1 MIAAFFAGFQTLFSS
16 LVLFLLIVVFV
27 ELGFR
32 FSRSRRGKEDDAS
45 FSIVEGAAYSIVG
58 LLLGFSFSLAVSH
71 YDARR
76 LLVVKEAN
84 AIGTTTL
91 RSEMLAPAA
100 AREMHALLR
109 EYVDARLDFAL
120 ADRDRAARSK
130 AGAQSAQL
138 QDRMWAIA
146 RSETGRDPRS
156 TIVPLF
162 VSTLND
168 TIDASGEQAAALD
181 ANIPDPVIEIL
192 GVVILAAA
200 GLLGYGFGKSGRHIV
215 ATALFA
221 VMLSLVTAVI
231 LDLDHAQSG
240 LIRVS
245 LDPLRALQTSLAA
258 PGP

>member
-1 MIAAFFAGFQTLFSS
+1 MNPGLDSVLLTLAIFG
-16 LVLFLLIVVFV
+16 LIVVFV

-32 FSRSRRGKEDDAS
+32 FSLSRRGKEDDTS
-45 FSIVEGAAYSIVG
+45 FGVVEGAAYSIVG

-84 AIGTTTL
+84 AIGTTVL
-91 RSEMLAPAA
+91 RSEMLAPSAA
-100 AREMHALLR
+100 HEMNAFLR
-109 EYVDARLDFAL
+109 EYVDARVAFAL
-120 ADRDRAARSK
+120 ADRDRAGRGRA
-130 AGAQSAQL
+130 AAQSARL
-138 QDRMWAIA
+138 QDRMWAVA
-146 RSETGRDPRS
+146 RRESARDPRS

-168 TIDASGEQAAALD
+168 TIDASGDQAAALD
-181 ANIPDPVIEIL
+181 ANIPDPVIDIL

-215 ATALFA
+215 ATVLFA
-221 VMLSLVTAVI
+221 TMLSLVVTVT

-245 LDPLRALQTSLAA
+245 LEPLRDLQRSLAA
-258 PGP
+258 PVP

>member
-1 MIAAFFAGFQTLFSS
+1 MNGVPSTL
-16 LVLFLLIVVFV
+16 LVTLGIFVLIVVFV

-32 FSRSRRGKEDDAS
+32 FSQSRRGKEDDTS
-45 FSIVEGAAYSIVG
+45 FSVVEGAAYSIVG

-76 LLVVKEAN
+76 SLVVKEAN
-84 AIGTTTL
+84 AIGTTIL
-91 RSEMLAPAA
+91 RSEMLAPSS
-100 AREMHALLR
+100 ARGMHALLR
-109 EYVDARLDFAL
+109 EYVDARVAFAL
-120 ADRDRAARSK
+120 ADRDRAARNR
-130 AGAQSAQL
+130 AADLSAQV

-146 RSETGRDPRS
+146 RGESAREPRS

-181 ANIPDPVIEIL
+181 ANIPDPVIDTL

-200 GLLGYGFGKSGRHIV
+200 ALLGYGFGKSGRHIV
-215 ATALFA
+215 ATVLFA
-221 VMLSLVTAVI
+221 VMLSLVVGVI

-240 LIRVS
+240 LIRVN
-245 LDPLRALQTSLAA
+245 LEPLRALQTSLAA
-258 PGP
+258 PVP